1 MSNNSY
7 NVHKSINVYTTFF
20 LDGPSITIQTVEI
33 VNETE
38 KAVLTAEIISNPLSN
53 VSWYSGSNL
62 LKYENS
68 VNTTNLIIEKAR
80 CTDSRNF
87 TLTASNTVRV
97 NVTSSVQLIVNCKYI
112 CSSQINTA
120 IKAFRSLKN
129 SSKEIASIIGKKK
142 VFKMTHN
149 YVLHLLLY

>member
-1 MSNNSY
+1 M
-7 NVHKSINVYTTFF
+7 
-20 LDGPSITIQTVEI
+20 
-33 VNETE
+33 NETE
-38 KAVLTAEIISNPLSN
+38 KAVSTAEIISNPLSN

-68 VNTTNLIIEKAR
+68 VSTTNLIIEKAR
-80 CTDSRNF
+80 CTDTRNF

-120 IKAFRSLKN
+120 IKAFRSLK
-129 SSKEIASIIGKKK
+129 IAAKK
-142 VFKMTHN
+142 
-149 YVLHLLLY
+149 